1 MTAPVLMLV
10 AVAVSVGAVPA
21 LTVVAVSIS
30 TKTYSCAPPNTVVP
44 FHVARVVT
52 AAYSVRI
59 LRPQPQ

>member
-1 MTAPVLMLV
+1 MLV

-21 LTVVAVSIS
+21 LTVVAVVFRPKP
-30 TKTYSCAPPNTVVP
+30 TVVDPPNTVVP

-59 LRPQPQ
+59 FGPLPQ